1 MNRIMA
7 TSASIIFVCICI
19 ASTLRAERVM
29 AADAVLQPLAQT
41 PMKMTDGSYYV
52 PSTFHTVQWGVLPNR
67 DRKPVL
73 TVPSGSVVT
82 FDTVSHEGVLEDQ
95 GRDPVRF
102 FVSHG
107 VAAGDVLEDARVI
120 AASAMEHDFKADGPH
135 VVTGPVSVENARPGD
150 VLKVEV
156 LKLEP
161 RVPYGVISNRHGKGA
176 LPGEFPENDGPQEG
190 ASAAHPEKYNNV
202 SVFTRVRQI
211 GEARYGILYSEAG
224 EEVRFPIQPFM
235 GIMGVAPDTSD
246 RVHSVP
252 PAAYGGNIDIKHLGV
267 GSTLYLPV
275 QVAGANFY
283 AGDPHFAQGNGE
295 VALTALEAP
304 LRATFRLTIIRAG
317 DAAIPGGSPFVQPFA
332 ETEKYWIPIGL
343 NEDLDE
349 AMKQAVREA
358 IGFLSTNLGMDR
370 AVALA
375 YLSAAGDFEVSQ
387 VVDKTK
393 GVHGMIRKD
402 DFARVKPWN
411 MRDR

>member
-1 MNRIMA
+1 MNQIMA
-7 TSASIIFVCICI
+7 TRAVGILIGICLASV
-19 ASTLRAERVM
+19 LRAGHVM
-29 AADAVLQPLAQT
+29 AADTILQPLAQT
-41 PMKMTDGSYYV
+41 PGTTTDGRYYV
-52 PSTFHTVQWGVLPNR
+52 PSTTDTVLWGVLPNR

-73 TVPSGSVVT
+73 AVPSGSVVI
-82 FDTVSHEGVLEDQ
+82 FDTVSHEGMLEDQ
-95 GRDPVRF
+95 GRNPVRF
-102 FVSHG
+102 FESYG
-107 VAAGDVLEDARVI
+107 VAISNVLNDARAI
-120 AASAMEHDFKADGPH
+120 AASGMAHDFNADGPH
-135 VVTGPVSVENARPGD
+135 VVTGPVAIDGAQPGD

-156 LKLEP
+156 LSLEP

-176 LPGEFPENDGPQEG
+176 LPGEFPENDGPQPG
-190 ASAAHPEKYNNV
+190 ASAANPEKYGNV
-202 SVFTRVRQI
+202 SVFTRVREI
-211 GEARYGILYSEAG
+211 SGVRYGILHNKSG
-224 EEVRFPIQPFM
+224 VEVRFPIEPFM

-275 QVAGANFY
+275 QIPGANFY
-283 AGDPHFAQGNGE
+283 VGDPHFAQGNGE

-304 LRATFRLTIIRAG
+304 LRASFRLTVIRAG

-332 ETEKYWIPIGL
+332 ETEAHWIPIGL

-358 IGFLSTNLGMDR
+358 IRFLSANLGMDK

-393 GVHGMIRKD
+393 GVHGMIRKR
-402 DFARVKPWN
+402 DFAKVRPQG